1 MSFYEIPIIVF
12 TMKNYGVMVA
22 KLFIS
27 ILSKMSNLLTCVK
40 TANYGCY
47 VGLGAIHIY
56 REAYCKVHKTIYIPF
71 YLEEKKVL
79 YEEYV

>member
-1 MSFYEIPIIVF
+1 M
-12 TMKNYGVMVA
+12 N
-22 KLFIS
+22 
-27 ILSKMSNLLTCVK
+27 NLLTCVK
-40 TANYGCY
+40 AANYGCY

-56 REAYCKVHKTIYIPF
+56 REPYCKVHKTIYIPF

>member
-1 MSFYEIPIIVF
+1 M
-12 TMKNYGVMVA
+12 N
-22 KLFIS
+22 
-27 ILSKMSNLLTCVK
+27 NLLTCVK
-40 TANYGCY
+40 AANYGCY

-56 REAYCKVHKTIYIPF
+56 KEPYCKVHKTIYIPF